1 MIDLGDTAA
10 LRDADPQDMLGAV
23 AGLPEHCRAA
33 YDRSRALE
41 LPSAPGVTGI
51 TFCGMGGSAVA
62 GDVLR
67 GAYRDDLTVPV
78 EVNRSPSLP
87 AYAGPDTLVMVSS
100 YSGNTAET
108 LASFRE
114 AVARKCHVLAI
125 TGGGTLALEAAD
137 HDVPVVPVPTGFQPR
152 AALGHLGFSALG
164 ALETMGLLP
173 AIGDDVDE
181 TVRELEVLGRRMGV
195 DVAPDTNPAK
205 ALAGL
210 IGDRVPVIW
219 GADGVGSVAAMRWKT
234 QMNENG
240 KVPAFFSSMSEL
252 DHNEVV
258 GWTAPY
264 GHHFSLVALRH
275 DGEPE
280 EIAARF
286 KLSYEIAE
294 TAGVEVEEVRA
305 AGRSSLARLMSLILA
320 GDFTSVYVALRRDV
334 DPTPVE
340 VIERL
345 KASLAAR

>member
-1 MIDLGDTAA
+1 MIDLGNEVA
-10 LRDADPQDMLGAV
+10 LRAGDPQDMLGAV
-23 AGLPEHCRAA
+23 AALPGHCREA

-41 LPSAPGVTGI
+41 LPPAEGVTAV

-67 GAYRDDLTVPV
+67 GAFRDELSVPV
-78 EVNRSPSLP
+78 EVNRSPVLP
-87 AYAGPDTLVMVSS
+87 AYAEHDTLVVVSS

-114 AVARKCHVLAI
+114 AVARKCRVLAI

-137 HDVPVVPVPTGFQPR
+137 HDVPVVPVATGFQPR

-173 AIGDDVDE
+173 AIGDAVDE
-181 TVRELEVLGRRMGV
+181 TVEELGALAQRMGPAV
-195 DVAPDTNPAK
+195 TPDANPAK

-219 GADGVGSVAAMRWKT
+219 GAEGIGSVAAMRWKT

-240 KVPAFFSSMSEL
+240 KAPAFWSSMSEL

-258 GWTAPY
+258 GWTSPY

-275 DGEPE
+275 DGEPP

-286 KLSYEIAE
+286 KLSYDIAE
-294 TAGVEVEEVRA
+294 TAGVEVEEVKA
-305 AGRSSLARLMSLILA
+305 AGRSPLARLMSLILA
-320 GDFTSVYVALRRDV
+320 GDFTSVYVGLRRGV
-334 DPTPVE
+334 NPTPVE
-340 VIERL
+340 VIDHL